1 MLKGS
6 ALKGRIFKPKD
17 ITKHL
22 FFIDFFLETI
32 SHSQSQLNKYLGV

>member
-1 MLKGS
+1 MLKGL

-22 FFIDFFLETI
+22 FFIDFFGDRQPLSIPAE
-32 SHSQSQLNKYLGV
+32 